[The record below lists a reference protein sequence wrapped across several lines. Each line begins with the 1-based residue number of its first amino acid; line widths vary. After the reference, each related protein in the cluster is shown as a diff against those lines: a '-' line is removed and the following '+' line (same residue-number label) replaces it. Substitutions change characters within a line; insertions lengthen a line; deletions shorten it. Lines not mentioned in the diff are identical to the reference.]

1 MMLNVIMKKQD
12 PGQMFKRELFQVIQL
27 VQVI

>member
-1 MMLNVIMKKQD
+1 MMLNVIMKKQET
-12 PGQMFKRELFQVIQL
+12 GQMFKLKLFQVIQL